1 MRATGRPLLHFPTP
15 LLPRRLAALLA
26 LLLTPMLTLW
36 IGAFPISASAQSV
49 APGNARSAID
59 APVADSQR
67 PQADRTRHAARKPAH
82 CLAFAGLKPGDHVVE
97 LLPGGGYFTRIFS
110 VAVGATGHV
119 FAVAQPK
126 SPSAPA
132 DAPEPAA
139 RVRAIAADAHYGNVG
154 VVVQRLSQANLPHP
168 VDLVWTSQNYHDLHN
183 LADLDIVTFNKAVF
197 DALKPGGIYI
207 VLDHAAEAGSGAR
220 DTKTLHRID
229 ADAVKKEVLA
239 AGFELV
245 GQSDMLRNPADP
257 HTLSVFDASIRG
269 KTDQFLIKF
278 RRPAGATR
286 R

>member
-1 MRATGRPLLHFPTP
+1 MRAIDRA
-15 LLPRRLAALLA
+15 LLPFLLQ
-26 LLLTPMLTLW
+26 LVLPLS
-36 IGAFPISASAQSV
+36 IGAFPLSAVAQSV
-49 APGNARSAID
+49 APGKSRPAID
-59 APVADSQR
+59 AAVVDPQR
-67 PQADRTRHAARKPAH
+67 PETDRARDAARKPAD
-82 CLAFAGLKPGDHVVE
+82 CLAFAGLKAGDRVVE
-97 LLPGGGYFTRIFS
+97 LLPGSGYFTRIFS
-110 VAVGATGHV
+110 VAVGASGHV

-139 RVRAIAADAHYGNVG
+139 RVRAIAADAHYGNVS
-154 VVVQRLSQANLPHP
+154 VVVQRLSQPSLPHP

-183 LADLDIVTFNKAVF
+183 VPDLDIAAFNKAVF
-197 DALKPGGIYI
+197 DALKPGGTYI

-239 AGFELV
+239 AGFEV
-245 GQSDMLRNPADP
+245 VAQSDLLRNPADP
-257 HTLSVFDASIRG
+257 HTSAVFDPSIRG

-278 RRPAGATR
+278 RRPAEATR

>member
-1 MRATGRPLLHFPTP
+1 MRTTGRALLPVLLPLLLQLVVPLSIGVFP
-15 LLPRRLAALLA
+15 L
-26 LLLTPMLTLW
+26 
-36 IGAFPISASAQSV
+36 SAVAQSV
-49 APGNARSAID
+49 APGNSRPAID
-59 APVADSQR
+59 AAVADPQR
-67 PQADRTRHAARKPAH
+67 PETDRARDAARKPAD
-82 CLAFAGLKPGDHVVE
+82 CLAFAGLKAGDHVVE

-126 SPSAPA
+126 SPSAAA

-139 RVRAIAADAHYGNVG
+139 RVQAIAADAHYGNVS
-154 VVVQRLSQANLPHP
+154 VVVQRLSQPNLPHP

-183 LADLDIVTFNKAVF
+183 VPDLDIAAFNKAVF
-197 DALKPGGIYI
+197 DALKPGGTYI

-245 GQSDMLRNPADP
+245 AQSDLLRNPADP
-257 HTLSVFDASIRG
+257 HTSAVFDPSIRG

-278 RRPAGATR
+278 RRPAEATR

>member
-1 MRATGRPLLHFPTP
+1 MRTTGRALLPFLLPLLLQAVVPLSIAVFP
-15 LLPRRLAALLA
+15 L
-26 LLLTPMLTLW
+26 
-36 IGAFPISASAQSV
+36 SAVAQSV
-49 APGNARSAID
+49 APGNSRPAID
-59 APVADSQR
+59 AAVADPQR
-67 PQADRTRHAARKPAH
+67 PEADRARDATRKPAD
-82 CLAFAGLKPGDHVVE
+82 CLAFAGLKAGDHVVE

-110 VAVGATGHV
+110 VVVGSSGHV

-126 SPSAPA
+126 SPSAAA

-139 RVRAIAADAHYGNVG
+139 RVQAIAADAHYANVS
-154 VVVQRLSQANLPHP
+154 VVVQRLSQPSLPHP

-183 LADLDIVTFNKAVF
+183 VPDLDIAAFNKAVF
-197 DALKPGGIYI
+197 DALKPGGTYI
-207 VLDHAAEAGSGAR
+207 VLDHAAQAGSGAR

-245 GQSDMLRNPADP
+245 AQSDLLRNPADP
-257 HTLSVFDASIRG
+257 HTSAVFDPSIRG

-278 RRPAGATR
+278 RRPAEAAR